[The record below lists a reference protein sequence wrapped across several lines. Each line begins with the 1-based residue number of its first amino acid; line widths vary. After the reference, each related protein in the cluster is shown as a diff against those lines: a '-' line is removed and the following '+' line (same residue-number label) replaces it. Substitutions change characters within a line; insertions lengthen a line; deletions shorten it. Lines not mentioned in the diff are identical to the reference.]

1 MIGSGFSWPLN
12 FFAHALELEEGS
24 IRYLHYGLYDR
35 EDQPVHEAQ
44 QNSTNL
50 ILSKLP
56 APPARIL
63 EVGIGLG
70 TTAGI
75 LQDKGYG
82 YVGITPDQSQ
92 IDLCSKEGREL
103 RCIKFEDMKRNGS
116 GWNVIIFQES
126 AQYIHVEDILRK
138 ASEILEPGGIVVITD
153 EVPASL
159 IRQIEELTPKHG
171 LAVEETIDLTP
182 RAMPSFRYLLR
193 ILKKHFEELVSELK
207 LDRKAAEGMVKY
219 LDDRVAEYERGDYTY
234 SLIKLRKPA

>member
-44 QNSTNL
+44 QNSTDL

-75 LQDKGYG
+75 LQKKGYG

-92 IDLCSKEGREL
+92 IDLCAADGREL
-103 RCIKFEDMKRNGS
+103 RCIKFEDMTRNGS
-116 GWNVIIFQES
+116 GYDVIIFQES
-126 AQYIHVEDILRK
+126 AQYIWVEDILRK
-138 ASEILEPGGIVVITD
+138 AAEILEPGGIVVIAD

-159 IRQIEELTPKHG
+159 IRQIEELTPRHG
-171 LAVEETIDLTP
+171 LSVEETIDLTP
-182 RAMPSFRYLLR
+182 RVMPSFRYLLR
-193 ILKKHFEELVSELK
+193 ILKKHFEELVAELK
-207 LDRKAAEGMVKY
+207 LDRTAAEGMVNY
-219 LDDRVAEYERGDYTY
+219 LDDRLAEYERGDYTY